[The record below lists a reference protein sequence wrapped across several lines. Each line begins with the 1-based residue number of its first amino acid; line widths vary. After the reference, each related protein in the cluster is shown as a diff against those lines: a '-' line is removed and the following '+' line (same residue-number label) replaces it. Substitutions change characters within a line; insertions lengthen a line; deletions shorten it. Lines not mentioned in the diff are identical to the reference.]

1 MELCKWTIDLGA
13 LPSFQQNASVP
24 NSNGFYTG
32 ASVFFRLRF
41 LRPAGPDGG
50 ALGEK
55 AGRQAGG
62 GGLVLRHLRAKGPT
76 TYAPRRRAR
85 SLRVCV

>member
-32 ASVFFRLRF
+32 TSNFLRLRP
-41 LRPAGPDGG
+41 LRPAGPDGC
-50 ALGEK
+50 ALGEN
-55 AGRQAGG
+55 AGG
-62 GGLVLRHLRAKGPT
+62 QPSGGVMVLRALRRKGPA
-76 TYAPRRRAR
+76 TYAPRTRA
-85 SLRVCV
+85 CV

>member
-32 ASVFFRLRF
+32 ASVASFCTWIVTAGARRERAKKGEPAQAAVCRQSEYLIGLLDGRL
-41 LRPAGPDGG
+41 
-50 ALGEK
+50 
-55 AGRQAGG
+55 AGRE
-62 GGLVLRHLRAKGPT
+62 VR
-76 TYAPRRRAR
+76 
-85 SLRVCV
+85 